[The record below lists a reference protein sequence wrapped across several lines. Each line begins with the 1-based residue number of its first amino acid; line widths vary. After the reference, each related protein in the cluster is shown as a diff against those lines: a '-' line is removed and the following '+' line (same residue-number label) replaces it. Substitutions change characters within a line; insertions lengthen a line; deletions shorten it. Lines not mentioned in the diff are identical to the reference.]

1 MPSIFFS
8 RNTEWQAL
16 QITVSKIVS
25 WSLYS
30 SKSCFNRLPGY
41 FLSNK
46 TQITRFD
53 QYLFKKKTMREIKY
67 YPMNNLLLWT
77 FITLNCILTI
87 PGRHYYYLI
96 FKWFCKSRCNKFRN
110 FKKNWNLRIWNPQ
123 IPILIENCQELL
135 MNQTLFNG
143 LKCDEILY
151 YYR

>member
-110 FKKNWNLRIWNPQ
+110 FKKELEFENLKSPDPHSHRK
-123 IPILIENCQELL
+123 LSR
-135 MNQTLFNG
+135 TFN
-143 LKCDEILY
+143 EPNII
-151 YYR
+151 